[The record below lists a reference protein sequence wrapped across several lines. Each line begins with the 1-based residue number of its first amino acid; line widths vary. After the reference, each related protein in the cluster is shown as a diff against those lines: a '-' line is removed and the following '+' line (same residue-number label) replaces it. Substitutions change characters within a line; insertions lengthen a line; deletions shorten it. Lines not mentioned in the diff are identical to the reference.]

1 MGCVDMHVLAV
12 QDRRQPGPIAFLQ
25 ALSKLFEAGASL
37 DLDHYFRQQLG
48 YKFDDSMPGHPFLR
62 TQKISHLVPG
72 LLREGN
78 LSTFARSVL
87 RPTSTWPIIQQH
99 TV

>member
-1 MGCVDMHVLAV
+1 V
-12 QDRRQPGPIAFLQ
+12 
-25 ALSKLFEAGASL
+25 
-37 DLDHYFRQQLG
+37 
-48 YKFDDSMPGHPFLR
+48 PGHPFLR

-87 RPTSTWPIIQQH
+87 RRTSTWPAIQQAR
-99 TV
+99 VQQPG